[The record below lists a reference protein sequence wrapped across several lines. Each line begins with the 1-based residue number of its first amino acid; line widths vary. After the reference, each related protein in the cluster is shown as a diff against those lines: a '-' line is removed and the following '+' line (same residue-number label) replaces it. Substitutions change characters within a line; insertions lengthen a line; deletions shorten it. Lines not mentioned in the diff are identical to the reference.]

1 MFKSRRLSFI
11 YHLICKE
18 NSMSQKVALVTG
30 AASGIGLA
38 VAESLAQANY
48 QVVMADVNDEAG
60 TQQAARINSHFVKVD
75 LTSAT
80 ACKALVDE
88 AVSRFGSVDVL
99 VNNAGIQHVSPVEA
113 FPEEKWN
120 FMIALMLTAPFL
132 LTKYCWPHMKK
143 NGWGRIINI
152 SSVHGLRASEF
163 KSAYISA
170 KHGIMG
176 LTKTTALEGGPHGIT
191 VNAICPAY
199 VRTPLVD
206 NQIDAQAKTH
216 GIPREDVIETIMLKK
231 AAVKKMIE
239 PGEIG
244 SAVLY
249 ICSDAA
255 RCMTGT
261 DFTID
266 CGWTAC

>member
-1 MFKSRRLSFI
+1 
-11 YHLICKE
+11 
-18 NSMSQKVALVTG
+18 MSQRVAVVTG

-38 VAESLAQANY
+38 VAEALACSSY
-48 QVVMADVNDEAG
+48 RVVMADVNAEAG
-60 TQQAARINSHFVKVD
+60 KREADRLGAHFVHAD
-75 LTSAT
+75 LTDRA
-80 ACKALVDE
+80 ACKALIDA
-88 AVSRFGSVDVL
+88 AVARFGAVDVL
-99 VNNAGIQHVSPVEA
+99 VNNAGIQHVSPVED
-113 FPEEKWN
+113 FPEDKWD
-120 FMIALMLTAPFL
+120 FMIRLMLTAPFL
-132 LTKYCWPHMKK
+132 LTKYAWPHMKAA
-143 NGWGRIINI
+143 GWGRVINI

-206 NQIDAQAKTH
+206 NQIDAQAATH
-216 GIPREDVIETIMLKK
+216 GIPREEVIGSIMLKK
-231 AAVKKMIE
+231 AAIKRMIE
-239 PGEIG
+239 PSEIG
-244 SAVLY
+244 AAVLY

-255 RCMTGT
+255 GCMTGT

>member
-1 MFKSRRLSFI
+1 
-11 YHLICKE
+11 
-18 NSMSQKVALVTG
+18 MSGRIAVVTG

-38 VAESLAQANY
+38 VAEALAVNDY
-48 QVVMADVNDEAG
+48 QVVMADVNTAAGQQEADRLG
-60 TQQAARINSHFVKVD
+60 AHFVHAD
-75 LTSAT
+75 LTDRA
-80 ACKALVDE
+80 ACRALIDA

-99 VNNAGIQHVSPVEA
+99 VNNAGIQHVSPVED
-113 FPEEKWN
+113 FPEDKWD
-120 FMIALMLTAPFL
+120 FMIRLMLTAPFL
-132 LTKYCWPHMKK
+132 LTRYAWPHMKAK
-143 NGWGRIINI
+143 NWGRIINI

-206 NQIDAQAKTH
+206 NQIDAQASTH
-216 GIPREDVIETIMLKK
+216 GIPREEVVSSIMLKK
-231 AAVKKMIE
+231 AAIKRMIE
-239 PGEIG
+239 PSEIG
-244 SAVLY
+244 AAVLY
-249 ICSDAA
+249 LCSDAA
-255 RCMTGT
+255 GCMTGV

>member
-1 MFKSRRLSFI
+1 
-11 YHLICKE
+11 
-18 NSMSQKVALVTG
+18 
-30 AASGIGLA
+30 
-38 VAESLAQANY
+38 
-48 QVVMADVNDEAG
+48 MADVNVESGKREADRLN
-60 TQQAARINSHFVKVD
+60 AYFIHAD
-75 LTSAT
+75 LSDRA
-80 ACKALVDE
+80 ACKALID
-88 AVSRFGSVDVL
+88 ATIAKYGTLDVL
-99 VNNAGIQHVSPVEA
+99 INNAGIQHVSPVED
-113 FPEEKWN
+113 FPEDKWD
-120 FMIALMLTAPFL
+120 FMIRLMLTAPFL
-132 LTKYCWPHMKK
+132 LTKYAWPHMKAA
-143 NGWGRIINI
+143 GWGRVINI

-206 NQIDAQAKTH
+206 NQIDAQAATH
-216 GIPREDVIETIMLKK
+216 NIPREEVINSIMLKK
-231 AAVKKMIE
+231 AAIKRMIE

-244 SAVLY
+244 AAVLY
-249 ICSDAA
+249 LCSDAA
-255 RCMTGT
+255 GCMTGT